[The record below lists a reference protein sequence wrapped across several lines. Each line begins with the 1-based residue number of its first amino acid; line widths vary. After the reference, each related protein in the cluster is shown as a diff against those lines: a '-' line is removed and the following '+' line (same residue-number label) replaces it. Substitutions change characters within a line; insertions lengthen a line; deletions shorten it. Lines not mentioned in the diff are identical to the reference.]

1 MWHVPET
8 QLTKVCTW
16 TWVIYHVSSC
26 FPIYK
31 LFPKRTWDF
40 YQIWWIKLT
49 DICKP
54 YLSHTHKFN
63 WIYPAQEMVLFPET
77 IICQI
82 KILCWVWDTFPQLL
96 TKSVPKTQKAIKS
109 IDVCC
114 GLNRKY
120 LLRLRYLNIWVPVN
134 GPFGG
139 DMEHFEAADSLQ
151 EVWY

>member
-1 MWHVPET
+1 MCLRHSSPKYAHEHGLYIMLVLVSPFINYFQKEPEIFIKYGE
-8 QLTKVCTW
+8 L
-16 TWVIYHVSSC
+16 
-26 FPIYK
+26 
-31 LFPKRTWDF
+31 
-40 YQIWWIKLT
+40 KLT

>member
-1 MWHVPET
+1 MLVLVSPFINYFQKEPEIFIKYGE
-8 QLTKVCTW
+8 L
-16 TWVIYHVSSC
+16 
-26 FPIYK
+26 
-31 LFPKRTWDF
+31 
-40 YQIWWIKLT
+40 KLT

-120 LLRLRYLNIWVPVN
+120 LLRLRYLNI
-134 GPFGG
+134 
-139 DMEHFEAADSLQ
+139 
-151 EVWY
+151 